1 MFGMKG
7 LNQLYLANPNLNQ
20 ALIGTNLLMTSFE
33 SVTQP
38 LYNHIMVPTHQYNRK
53 TLLMMQNL
61 HNNYLYSANTGILF
75 TGKGLTSGLVQ
86 GFGKKSTTIGG
97 HNTNN
102 GTNE

>member
-20 ALIGTNLLMTSFE
+20 ALIGTNLLTTSFE

-75 TGKGLTSGLVQ
+75 TGRGLTSGLE